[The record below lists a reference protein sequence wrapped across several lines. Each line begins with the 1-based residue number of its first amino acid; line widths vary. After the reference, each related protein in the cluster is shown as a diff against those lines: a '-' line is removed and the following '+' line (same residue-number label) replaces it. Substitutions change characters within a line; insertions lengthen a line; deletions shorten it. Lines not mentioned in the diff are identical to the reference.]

1 MGVPQ
6 GLSKSSPQ
14 NFYSCYNS
22 DTGLS
27 QVLNPT
33 KLQTDSTGFT
43 LESVIHIGYEPAITT
58 TINLRGLFFSSLDS
72 LIFTKLSNKFYCFSG
87 RAGSAIRSSLKDT
100 LENKFSR
107 VSNSHRL
114 LVAIVVIIE
123 SKGLF
128 LQSLRG
134 NQNFVSA
141 QIKFLASQKED
152 RIRLFSA
159 C

>member
-27 QVLNPT
+27 LGLNPT

-58 TINLRGLFFSSLDS
+58 TINLGGLFSSLDS
-72 LIFTKLSNKFYCFSG
+72 VNFTKLSNKFYCFSV
-87 RAGSAIRSSLKDT
+87 RACSAIRSGLKDP

-107 VSNSHRL
+107 ESNSHRL

-141 QIKFLASQKED
+141 QNKFYC
-152 RIRLFSA
+152 FSGRTGFG
-159 C
+159 